1 MLLIIESFSLGQAAL
16 ALLDILLV
24 AYIAYRVLLLIRGTR
39 AVPILTGILALLVAT
54 PVAHALNLYA
64 TYFVLER
71 IEIGLVVLIPVVFQP
86 ELRRAL
92 EQLGEGRLFSTRR
105 AYGYLAQNMPF
116 LGAPTPISD
125 RRAMLEAVARAAR
138 LLSKTKTGAL
148 IAIERTTGLNDFAES
163 GTAIDA
169 EVSTAL
175 LVNLFVPNTPLHDGA
190 VIIRDTRILAAGA
203 YLPAT
208 EANLPAELGSRH
220 RAAVGLSEQSDALV
234 LVVSEETG
242 TISLA
247 QGGRLIRHLDED
259 RLAEVMDSFFPSPAK
274 APGVGANL
282 ARSLFRRRGREGG
295 ETGGQ
300 AV

>member
-1 MLLIIESFSLGQAAL
+1 MLLIIESLSPGQAAL
-16 ALLDILLV
+16 ALLDVALV

-39 AVPILTGILALLVAT
+39 AVPILTGIIALLVAT
-54 PVAHALNLYA
+54 PVAKAMNLYA
-64 TYFVLER
+64 TYFLLQRVEL
-71 IEIGLVVLIPVVFQP
+71 GLVVLVPVVFQP

-92 EQLGEGRLFSTRR
+92 EQLGEGRLFSTR
-105 AYGYLAQNMPF
+105 AYGLIAGGVPF
-116 LGAPTPISD
+116 LAPSTPIAG
-125 RRAMLEAVARAAR
+125 RRAMLEQVAKAAR
-138 LLSKTKTGAL
+138 TLSATKTGAL
-148 IAIERTTGLNDFAES
+148 IAIERNTGLNDFAES
-163 GTAIDA
+163 GTTIDA
-169 EVSTAL
+169 DVSSAL

-190 VIIRDTRILAAGA
+190 VIIRDTRILVAGA

-259 RLAEVMDSFFPSPAK
+259 RLVEVMESFFPHNPATS
-274 APGVGANL
+274 ASVGAGL
-282 ARSLFRRRGREGG
+282 ARTLFGRRGGRGG
-295 ETGGQ
+295 DSSGQ